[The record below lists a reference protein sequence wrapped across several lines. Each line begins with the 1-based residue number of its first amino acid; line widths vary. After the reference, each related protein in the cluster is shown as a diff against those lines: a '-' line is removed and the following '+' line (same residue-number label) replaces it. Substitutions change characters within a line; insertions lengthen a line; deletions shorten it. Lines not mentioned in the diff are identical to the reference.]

1 MNPQREEEQK
11 GESPDSHPR
20 RDHGGPHEGSSGRRI
35 DLPTMERPTA
45 NLVHGEAGSEAALVI
60 ISQLVDSV
68 QKFRKTYKQ
77 WEPFSFLL
85 VQPFLHEWQ
94 RLALTKLEMT
104 GLWLRSHSWDLSPPG
119 Q

>member
-20 RDHGGPHEGSSGRRI
+20 RDHGGPHEGSSGRRN

-68 QKFRKTYKQ
+68 
-77 WEPFSFLL
+77 
-85 VQPFLHEWQ
+85 
-94 RLALTKLEMT
+94 
-104 GLWLRSHSWDLSPPG
+104 
-119 Q
+119 